1 MAENMNGLGSKTKY
15 EYPMAKAREGSKSV
29 MDSLFDF
36 VGYSD
41 PIPEYQKSP
50 QLSAASFDIDSILPP
65 ISFVLEKFNSKLLN
79 TNMDIA
85 ALRPNVSSTSPSS
98 GVAPTLYAPEG
109 EGLSGRLDGQL
120 GYSKETARQGDGPA
134 NAVAAALGRNVAA
147 SDAAPVAEE
156 RSGLMARRDA
166 ERMDLRDTRNSLVSK
181 PRADS
186 IESHD
191 ARNKPDERSAE
202 LKALE
207 IPEGFRKDV
216 YILPTTNSTGTMT
229 ATTHKSGLTFATGVD
244 VGQSSRKE
252 LLDMGIPSTIV
263 NKLESWIG
271 LNPDT
276 ITDEDGNTTGAP
288 ALKTARDT
296 ARDTLSA
303 LPENASSSKKAKAQ
317 SNYEAAQIAYT
328 NARTKGHELMQAKFS
343 ADKASGSLPKF
354 TDGELYE
361 TQANMWK
368 KKGVATASENYG
380 RGFKDLPRDVQYV
393 LSADAYHKGSVDAEL
408 IAAAR
413 RDGATGASVAA
424 AMPDSWAQR
433 RTNVIDS
440 LKFFNTD
447 PEK

>member
-1 MAENMNGLGSKTKY
+1 MANEDKQNGIMSYSFGK
-15 EYPMAKAREGSKSV
+15 PMAVEEEKAFSWYK
-29 MDSLFDF
+29 DK
-36 VGYSD
+36 VGMQQDTPPYRKNPQTLYKPSAWESMPDIKQVIEMYSS
-41 PIPEYQKSP
+41 Q
-50 QLSAASFDIDSILPP
+50 
-65 ISFVLEKFNSKLLN
+65 LLN

-85 ALRPNVSSTSPSS
+85 ALRPTVSNTSPSS
-98 GVAPTLYAPEG
+98 GISDEMKASVMYGGDL
-109 EGLSGRLDGQL
+109 
-120 GYSKETARQGDGPA
+120 TAADMKTERGAASVKQADITTALTAA
-134 NAVAAALGRNVAA
+134 NAK
-147 SDAAPVAEE
+147 PVAEE

-181 PRADS
+181 PRVDS

-328 NARTKGHELMQAKFS
+328 NARTKGHALMQAKFS